1 MKEKLQALGQLSN
14 AEPTFGDFHAFFKEV
29 NEEKN
34 ERGAAILLAANVENG
49 LRYAIAHFLNVAPDN
64 KLFRSS
70 LRSFEAK
77 TRIGREIEIFG
88 SQMEINLDCIRA
100 IRNAFAH
107 AVKPICFTTP
117 QVRDV
122 CDVLVMPT
130 ILPPMSIVAATGE
143 PAGAMPENP
152 SPRIR
157 FQKVC
162 EAVGHNLL
170 VHGWSFALPSRAD
183 PKDVAFVTQVRPK
196 PLP

>member
-49 LRYAIAHFLNVAPDN
+49 LRYAIAHFLNVAPVN

-107 AVKPICFTTP
+107 AVKPISFTTP

-162 EAVGHNLL
+162 EADRKSTRLNSSH
-170 VHGWSFALPSRAD
+170 SQQSRMPSSA
-183 PKDVAFVTQVRPK
+183 
-196 PLP
+196 